1 MGAEF
6 LRKKLD
12 GPDDSDVDESQGEGA
27 WIFLSHSSKD
37 WPKCQRIRNMLEA
50 KGHKPILFFLKCLE
64 EETELD
70 DLIKREIEARSWFL
84 LCESENARRSKWVQE
99 EVSYIKQFPDKYYE
113 TINLNSSVRTQIDRI
128 DRLSKRLTVFVSSAS
143 KDRETYGKFKR
154 SLKRRGYNVLD
165 ERELIAG
172 NDNFASEM
180 QQIVEQASVK
190 GFVLFLMTMHS
201 SQSAWCRRDIEIA
214 FECGGNVVLILLEP
228 FDAITQHLPH
238 DFFVAL
244 QRKKCKWIDFSEGDF
259 EPNMSELVS
268 HMKSCAM

>member
-1 MGAEF
+1 MTRRTIDLLPFDGRWDWPTCIFVLASTTIGTFLGTFLGSYFGYWFLSPFFALVLVLLGLLSSYMGAEF

-190 GFVLFLMTMHS
+190 GFVYF
-201 SQSAWCRRDIEIA
+201 
-214 FECGGNVVLILLEP
+214 
-228 FDAITQHLPH
+228 
-238 DFFVAL
+238 
-244 QRKKCKWIDFSEGDF
+244 
-259 EPNMSELVS
+259 
-268 HMKSCAM
+268 